1 MVKENSEKEFVEKVD
16 SEAKRKLKAREKS
29 EIMFGLGTFGI
40 IGWSISVPAI
50 LGVLLGQF
58 LDKKFALGFSWTL
71 TLLFIGVVVG
81 CINAWHWIAKK
92 SGRR

>member
-1 MVKENSEKEFVEKVD
+1 MGKEDSEKEFVKKVD
-16 SEAKRKLKAREKS
+16 SEAKRKLKARDKN

-40 IGWSISVPAI
+40 IGWSISVPVL

-58 LDKKFALGFSWTL
+58 LDKKFAMGFSWTI

-81 CINAWHWIAKK
+81 CINAWHWVKKK
-92 SGRR
+92 SGGR

>member
-1 MVKENSEKEFVEKVD
+1 MGKEDPENKFVKKVD
-16 SEAKRKLKAREKS
+16 SEAKRKLKARDKN

-40 IGWSISVPAI
+40 IGWSITVPVL
-50 LGVLLGQF
+50 LGILLGQF
-58 LDKKFALGFSWTL
+58 LDNRLTMGFSWTI

-81 CINAWHWIAKK
+81 CLNAWHWVEKK